1 MVETNCPLGG
11 CDYSGTVKELEAH
24 ISGARDENHSGHSGA
39 EFREELVAAAEDRAS
54 EARGDSRDEGP
65 GLALLAGTAALAAA
79 VFLLTGE
86 EEETAGSSRAA
97 GVRPAGAD

>member
-24 ISGARDENHSGHSGA
+24 ISGSRDENHSGHSGA
-39 EFREELVAAAEDRAS
+39 EFREELVEAAEDRAS
-54 EARGDSRDEGP
+54 EARGDSQDESA

-86 EEETAGSSRAA
+86 EETAGSNQMA
-97 GVRPAGAD
+97 GVQPAGAD